1 MMAGDVL
8 RDYGADMSENEAET
22 KPAKTDPPE
31 YHDASKAPADDGR
44 DPLAEFPQWVR
55 ILNLYKWPLAIMFAC
70 VIALIGYMVALK
82 AAKDTASSAGRAVQD
97 TIRNVKNAAAE
108 VAERFHAGYITETFT
123 SAIPELNSSGMK
135 LELAS
140 LRSVETFRRSEA
152 KTALWDSV
160 YLGTTTTEI
169 RVPVTYRYHLDLVGP
184 WKLDV
189 DGHVCIVEAPAF
201 QPTQPPAIHTDRMQK
216 WSERGWARFNETE
229 QMNQLERNITPSI
242 ERFAADS
249 KHKELVREECRK
261 KVAEFVRDWLL
272 REDQWNTDRF
282 HTIKV
287 IFADEKNFEPGQ
299 FAPTIRIKEPL
310 PQR

>member
-1 MMAGDVL
+1 
-8 RDYGADMSENEAET
+8 MSEEPEKSNDRLEVET
-22 KPAKTDPPE
+22 
-31 YHDASKAPADDGR
+31 SDGSAMVLSHTEER
-44 DPLAEFPQWVR
+44 DPLAGFPQWVR
-55 ILNLYKWPLAIMFAC
+55 ILDLYKWPLAAMFAC

-82 AAKDTASSAGRAVQD
+82 AAKETAVSAGQAVQD
-97 TIRNVKNAAAE
+97 TIDSVGDAAAR

-135 LELAS
+135 LELAMM
-140 LRSVETFRRSEA
+140 RSVETFRRSEA

-189 DGHVCIVEAPAF
+189 EGQSCIVEAPAF
-201 QPTQPPAIHTDRMQK
+201 QPTQPPAIHTERMQK
-216 WSERGWARFNETE
+216 WSERGWARFNEE
-229 QMNQLERNITPSI
+229 QQMSALERNITPSI
-242 ERFAADS
+242 QRFAADD
-249 KHKELVREECRK
+249 KHMSLVREECRK

-272 REDQWNTDRF
+272 REDQWRTDRF
-282 HTIKV
+282 SSIKV
-287 IFADEKNFEPGQ
+287 IFADEKEFEAGQ

-310 PQR
+310 PGN